1 MLSCRYEQ
9 DRLDREERL
18 RKQREEMK
26 RRMQERMARRKRS
39 QKTRDSGQ
47 PFRPES
53 FRDIDDEMYV
63 VIRFVC

>member
-1 MLSCRYEQ
+1 
-9 DRLDREERL
+9 
-18 RKQREEMK
+18 MK